1 MKKISTG
8 LLIISMIT
16 IAVLSSGC
24 TVPISKNTDL
34 MVAEHGIYFNTNSN
48 SVPVNTSETLNKT
61 FSKEGITFN
70 YPSNWFEYPA
80 WIDQSL
86 GGDSHGIGLLA
97 PPVEDGAVVIDTYN
111 LSRSGANSI
120 HELINQCIAGMKRD
134 NFTVDKVNIT
144 TINGLTFYEISNH
157 KYESD
162 LNGTQKMLY
171 FGTAKGQYIYVVQF
185 YAKSDSF
192 DRYLP
197 VFNKV
202 VSTIKIE

>member
-16 IAVLSSGC
+16 IAVFSSGC
-24 TVPISKNTDL
+24 TVPISKNMDL
-34 MVAEHGIYFNTNSN
+34 MVAEHGIYFNTNSD
-48 SVPVNTSETLNKT
+48 SPVNTSETLNKT
-61 FSKEGITFN
+61 FSREGITFN
-70 YPSNWFEYPA
+70 YPNNWFEYPA
-80 WIDQSL
+80 WIDQNL
-86 GGDSHGIGLLA
+86 GRDSHGIGLLA
-97 PPVEDGAVVIDTYN
+97 PPVEDGAVVIETYN

-120 HELINQCIAGMKRD
+120 HELINQCIKSMKRD

-144 TINGLTFYEISNH
+144 TVNGLTIYEISNH

-162 LNGTQKMLY
+162 FNSTQKMLY
-171 FGTAKGQYIYVVQF
+171 IGTVKGQYIYAVQF

-202 VSTIKIE
+202 VSTIKIQ